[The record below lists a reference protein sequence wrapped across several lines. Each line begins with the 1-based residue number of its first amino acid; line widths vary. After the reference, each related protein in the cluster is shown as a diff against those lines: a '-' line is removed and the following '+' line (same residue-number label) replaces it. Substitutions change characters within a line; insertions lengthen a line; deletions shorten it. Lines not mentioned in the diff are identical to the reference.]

1 MTFTKTI
8 LSNLPII
15 IALIMLGSAPFF
27 ILQNELYIANQLAAF
42 AFYSLVVGVMCKI
55 IQYLMDR
62 NQHKN
67 KIPDISLGT

>member
-1 MTFTKTI
+1 MTFTKTN

-15 IALIMLGSAPFF
+15 IALIVLGSAPFF

-42 AFYSLVVGVMCKI
+42 TFYSLVVGVMWKI

-62 NQHKN
+62 NQHEI